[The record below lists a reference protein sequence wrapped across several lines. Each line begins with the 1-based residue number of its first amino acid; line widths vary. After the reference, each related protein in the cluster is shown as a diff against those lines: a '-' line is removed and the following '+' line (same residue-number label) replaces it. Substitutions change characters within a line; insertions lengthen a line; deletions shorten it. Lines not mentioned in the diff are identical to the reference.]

1 MSTRFRK
8 TIKLRKG
15 VNLNLNKKSVG
26 ISFGTKGARYSIN
39 SDGRKTTTVGVP
51 GTGLYHVSSS
61 GSGKKNQ
68 APNTAQQINGEN
80 DVAMTKTHYDM
91 MKIRQK
97 NILEKKR
104 VRINWKKVGIFFA
117 VTFAIGFVNPGI
129 AGVILFGG
137 LIYLC
142 IWSVKGSRKQKE
154 YDKEC
159 QENINR
165 DIQTLFEERKSYL
178 EQRLDDETMRHFIDM
193 YWKSGEDSFINKCV
207 NTVLLELQEESPL
220 SVAKIHRDLIAIDF
234 EIFERAC
241 KAFYSNQKTATQT
254 IRRVRNSGKVEAN
267 NSSISE
273 LVQVF
278 RAILYSK

>member
-8 TIKLRKG
+8 TIKLGKG

-80 DVAMTKTHYDM
+80 DVTMTKTHYDM

-178 EQRLDDETMRHFIDM
+178 EQRLDDETIRTVEHMNETWFVGTDIAERCGYKNPSQAIKNKVSGFNKVSIDTQ
-193 YWKSGEDSFINKCV
+193 WGRRIVINKDGL
-207 NTVLLELQEESPL
+207 NELANDALLEN
-220 SVAKIHRDLIAIDF
+220 F
-234 EIFERAC
+234 
-241 KAFYSNQKTATQT
+241 
-254 IRRVRNSGKVEAN
+254 
-267 NSSISE
+267 
-273 LVQVF
+273 
-278 RAILYSK
+278 